1 MCCIIKGFA
10 DAMFVV
16 RIFSGGIKAAAY
28 GQKTDKI
35 WMKAVAF
42 EKKGIKFGFFCRAI
56 LNAAI

>member
-42 EKKGIKFGFFCRAI
+42 EKKGIKFGFF
-56 LNAAI
+56 